1 MNRRESE
8 KSQNGNPPDRK
19 STMVQEVENVDKEFL
34 SITDLADMDND
45 FFTNAMEKFDLLTFD
60 AF

>member
-1 MNRRESE
+1 MI
-8 KSQNGNPPDRK
+8 QD
-19 STMVQEVENVDKEFL
+19 VENIDKEFL
-34 SITDLADMDND
+34 SITDLADMEPD

>member
-1 MNRRESE
+1 MRSNS
-8 KSQNGNPPDRK
+8 KSQNGDGLDRK
-19 STMVQEVENVDKEFL
+19 QTMIQDVENIDKEFL
-34 SITDLADMDND
+34 SITDLADMEPD